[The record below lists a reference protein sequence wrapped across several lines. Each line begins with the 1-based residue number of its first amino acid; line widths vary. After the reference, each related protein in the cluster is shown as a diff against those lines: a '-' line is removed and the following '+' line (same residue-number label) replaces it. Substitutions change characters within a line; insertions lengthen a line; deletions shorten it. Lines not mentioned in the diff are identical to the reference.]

1 MFQDAT
7 ALDIAGRLCIVFF
20 FLVAGIGNMTRQKIK
35 DHIDRMAAAHTPL
48 PALAFWFGIFLQF
61 SGCALL
67 LTGWHA
73 DIGVCFL
80 IVFTIPQ
87 RRSFTAF
94 GRLAIRCDAILAASC
109 S

>member
-48 PALAFWFGIFLQF
+48 PALQDWPLGQ
-61 SGCALL
+61 L
-67 LTGWHA
+67 LTSPMVQPVVHGPLLAMAWPKVLA
-73 DIGVCFL
+73 
-80 IVFTIPQ
+80 TQ
-87 RRSFTAF
+87 AF
-94 GRLAIRCDAILAASC
+94 G
-109 S
+109 